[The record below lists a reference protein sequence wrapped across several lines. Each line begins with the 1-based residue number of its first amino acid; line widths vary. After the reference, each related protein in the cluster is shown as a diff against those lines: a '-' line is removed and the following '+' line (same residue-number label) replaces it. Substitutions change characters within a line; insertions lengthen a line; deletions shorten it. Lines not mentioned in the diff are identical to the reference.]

1 MGYRSIVTAVVYGS
15 DEALTAY
22 MAKDKL
28 EHGDDSVFVHFKG
41 QLKRQ
46 TIAFAKGTIHALL
59 IELNGVKWY
68 DDYSDVKAW
77 HRFMDASEAHDLSYE
92 FIRIGEDYDD
102 IQKEEGGDAIDG
114 LIYTTFNIE
123 KDYPQPTK
131 EELL

>member
-1 MGYRSIVTAVVYGS
+1 MGYRSQVTAVIYGS

-22 MAKDKL
+22 MTKDKL

-46 TIAFAKGTIHALL
+46 TIAFAKNTVHALL
-59 IELNGVKWY
+59 LELNDVKWY
-68 DDYSDVKAW
+68 EDYSDVKAW

-102 IQKEEGGDAIDG
+102 IQKEEGGDVIEG
-114 LIYTTFNIE
+114 LIYTTCSIE

-131 EELL
+131 EEIL